1 MNPDLDGLFQFSTD
15 DFFFSQLHENSLYG
29 KNDDQLSINSICP
42 SISTDNFQGFFSSD
56 NPTTDISA
64 THLYSDNANIDN
76 FIVNMQI
83 KLKPLY
89 FEYDFSNIIN
99 ILEAQFHGFF
109 WENNYS
115 LLYTIQ
121 KLKFFRL
128 LQTGTE
134 IEINQFYFDTLL
146 RLLKEVKPTE
156 WRNKHKFF
164 IKLIKKKG
172 IFKKRDILEKYYE
185 QFQFELDKAIR
196 NYLSEG
202 EHSSD
207 DMYITTSKKHPPMT
221 KKETLFNVISFNN
234 DINNIIPSNN
244 KNDLEIED
252 LSTKVEYSDFEDE
265 YDIKFCED
273 NNGDNNNTPQNQ
285 ISRDTSDIVPINSLN
300 IPISGASSINRDNN
314 IRVINTSYVDKD
326 TEKTTCTGN
335 SKKVSNIKTEQT
347 LFNQLPFLSSFK
359 PKYAKRETIDKKI
372 IRHFRQFVINQ
383 NKQKKFIITNTMKD
397 YSFYILLINGGLLP
411 PIDFFDNSSNEKI
424 AFKSFNSNYLLWFFS
439 KQGIKDLYL
448 KFTSTVGLALLE
460 EVSTYYGLNQK
471 EKTQL
476 ENYINN
482 LPFIFDIS
490 LVNKITDNEGYN
502 CGHLYRK
509 NREKEKV
516 TNSRKAFISKF
527 CRMRKERSRDIDDN
541 NIANNTSCD
550 SEE

>member
-1 MNPDLDGLFQFSTD
+1 MNPDLDGLFQFPSD
-15 DFFFSQLHENSLYG
+15 DFFFSQLHENSIYG
-29 KNDDQLSINSICP
+29 KNDDLLSINSICP
-42 SISTDNFQGFFSSD
+42 SLSTEHFQGFFSSD
-56 NPTTDISA
+56 NPTDISL

-89 FEYDFSNIIN
+89 FDYDFSGIIN
-99 ILEAQFHGFF
+99 ILDSQFPCFF
-109 WENNYS
+109 GESNYS

-121 KLKFFRL
+121 KLRFFRL
-128 LQTGTE
+128 LQTGSE
-134 IEINQFYFDTLL
+134 IEINLFYFDTLL

-156 WRNKHKFF
+156 WKNKHKFF
-164 IKLIKKKG
+164 IKLIKKKN
-172 IFKKRDILEKYYE
+172 IFKKRNILEKYYE

-202 EHSSD
+202 EHSSH
-207 DMYITTSKKHPPMT
+207 DMYITTSKKQLPT
-221 KKETLFNVISFNN
+221 AKKENLFNVISINN
-234 DINNIIPSNN
+234 DINNIIPNN

-252 LSTKVEYSDFEDE
+252 LSTKVEFSDFEDE
-265 YDIKFCED
+265 IDIKFCDD
-273 NNGDNNNTPQNQ
+273 NNGDNNISQPNQ
-285 ISRDTSDIVPINSLN
+285 ISREISNIVPINSLN
-300 IPISGASSINRDNN
+300 IPSSTESSINRDNN
-314 IRVINTSYVDKD
+314 IRVINTSSYIDKD

-335 SKKVSNIKTEQT
+335 SKKVLNTKTEQT

-411 PIDFFDNSSNEKI
+411 PIDFYDNSSNEKI

-439 KQGIKDLYL
+439 KKGIKDLYL

-460 EVSTYYGLNQK
+460 EVSTYYGLNDK

-509 NREKEKV
+509 NRDKEKV
-516 TNSRKAFISKF
+516 AHSRKDFISKF

-541 NIANNTSCD
+541 NIANNISCD